1 MYIKNNMKLTLQ
13 LPKSQNGDVPEI
25 NIRVPK
31 TYWMGKV
38 QPGEYF
44 LDTPDSYASSQM
56 IPLPAVR
63 RMMEGGELPHLKFRK
78 ESYVLRRTPAL
89 RLVQPID
96 DSFEP
101 FL

>member
-1 MYIKNNMKLTLQ
+1 MKLTLQ
-13 LPKSQNGDVPEI
+13 LPKSQSGDVPEI

-44 LDTPDSYASSQM
+44 LDTPYSYASSQM
-56 IPLPAVR
+56 IPLPAVH
-63 RMMEGGELPHLKFRK
+63 RMMDGGELPHVVFR
-78 ESYVLRRTPAL
+78 EERYVLRRVPAL
-89 RLVQPID
+89 RAVEPID